1 MIYSSFQRN
10 DRELNS
16 KYRVAVTRNTFLK
29 RWHAADEIFKILR
42 DKGCEIDFP
51 ELPIEVDQ
59 DQRRLA
65 KVLEGYDFVI
75 ASTSPYYGREF
86 FINNQSVCVIALYA
100 VGYDNIDINAAAEFG
115 VHVIRVPNIIERN
128 SVAEHTIALMLATL
142 RRVPWADKGV
152 RKGRYMVVDY
162 TYELF
167 SELSAPK
174 DLGEMVIGII
184 GLGNIGSRVAEILI
198 RGFGSR
204 VLAYDPYIEPKR
216 AKALGVELVESLEEI
231 FARSDIVT
239 IHTSLTPETKHMI
252 NKNVFSKAKKGI
264 ILINTARGAII
275 DTEAL
280 LWAMREG
287 IVSYAGLDVFEVEP
301 LPDNHPLITM
311 DNTILTP
318 HIAASVETTLK
329 RMLESIVKAIANYI
343 DGKPMEEHAIVV
355 VKPDN
360 PRKPKRK

>member
-1 MIYSSFQRN
+1 MYSPFQGN
-10 DRELNS
+10 GKELNS
-16 KYRVAVTRNTFLK
+16 KYRLAVTRNIFLK
-29 RWHAADEIFKILR
+29 KWSVADEIFKILR
-42 DKGCEIDFP
+42 DKGCEVDFP
-51 ELPIEVDQ
+51 DLTSEVDE
-59 DQRRLA
+59 DQRKLA

-86 FINNQSVCVIALYA
+86 FLNNQSVCVIALYA

-128 SVAEHTIALMLATL
+128 SVAEHTIALMLAIL
-142 RRVPWADKGV
+142 RKIPWADRGV
-152 RKGRYMVVDY
+152 RMGRYRVIDY

-167 SELSAPK
+167 NELSATK
-174 DLGEMVIGII
+174 DLGEMIIGII

-198 RGFGSR
+198 KGFGSK
-204 VLAYDPYIEPKR
+204 VIAYDPYIDPRR
-216 AKALGVELVESLEEI
+216 AKALGVELVESLEEV

-239 IHTSLTPETKHMI
+239 IHTPLTPETKHMI
-252 NKNVFSKAKKGI
+252 NRNVLSKAKKGM
-264 ILINTARGAII
+264 ILINTARGAVI

-301 LPDNHPLITM
+301 LPDDHPLITM